1 VIKQI
6 KKLITRY
13 FFNKA
18 GQSFFLKNQR
28 CHIFTNELS
37 IITEL
42 FLKVDIGN
50 ETHDKG
56 WHG

>member
-1 VIKQI
+1 
-6 KKLITRY
+6 
-13 FFNKA
+13 
-18 GQSFFLKNQR
+18 
-28 CHIFTNELS
+28 LS